1 MRPVAGIEWIPQ
13 LRGLDAA
20 VLYQVP
26 DSDPSDCEQVRAM
39 CDRRGVLDVLPMLGI
54 S

>member
-1 MRPVAGIEWIPQ
+1 MGIEWIPQ
-13 LRGLDAA
+13 LRGLDGN

-26 DSDPSDCEQVRAM
+26 DSVPSDCEQVRAM

>member
-1 MRPVAGIEWIPQ
+1 MPQ

-26 DSDPSDCEQVRAM
+26 DSTPSDCEQVRAM
-39 CDRRGVLDVLPMLGI
+39 CVQRGELDVLPMLGI